1 MTALDNAALIVIDAQ
16 QEYFAPLGKVVLPE
30 GPAAVKR
37 IARVLEWAR
46 GQGRPVIHI
55 VHESRRPNAA
65 TFAPGSATLAIH
77 PDAAA
82 APGEPVLT
90 KHLPGSFT
98 GTGLEALLR
107 ERGIERVVLAGF
119 MTQMCVDTTARQAAH
134 LGFGVTVLADA
145 CAAKD
150 VTGPDGRTIP
160 AAQVHATHLGSLN
173 GFLAEIRT
181 VQSLAEAKRE

>member
-1 MTALDNAALIVIDAQ
+1 M
-16 QEYFAPLGKVVLPE
+16 
-30 GPAAVKR
+30 
-37 IARVLEWAR
+37 
-46 GQGRPVIHI
+46 IHI
-55 VHESRRPNAA
+55 VHESRRPNPA
-65 TFAPGSATLAIH
+65 TFAPGSPALAIH

-98 GTGLEALLR
+98 GTALETLLR

-134 LGFGVTVLADA
+134 LGYAVTVLADA

-150 VTGPDGRTIP
+150 VIGPDGRTIP
-160 AAQVHATHLGSLN
+160 APQVHATHLGSLN

-181 VQSLAEAKRE
+181 VDTLAEPER